1 MHALSDGTSLLNS
14 KYCVDPILR
23 GADTQLIA
31 MQEVALRNDPYQAII
46 VIENGKAPL
55 VRLE

>member
-1 MHALSDGTSLLNS
+1 
-14 KYCVDPILR
+14 LR